1 MYTLESILKVRQP
14 EVHKLLTTYAARA
27 TEDRPEKPLTTREV
41 EQLMAH
47 DHYRRENGAMRQI
60 GRRGT

>member
-14 EVHKLLTTYAARA
+14 EVYNRLAAYAARA
-27 TEDRPEKPLTTREV
+27 PEDRPEKLTTREV
-41 EQLMAH
+41 EKLMAH
-47 DHYRRENGAMRQI
+47 DHYRRENGAIRQI